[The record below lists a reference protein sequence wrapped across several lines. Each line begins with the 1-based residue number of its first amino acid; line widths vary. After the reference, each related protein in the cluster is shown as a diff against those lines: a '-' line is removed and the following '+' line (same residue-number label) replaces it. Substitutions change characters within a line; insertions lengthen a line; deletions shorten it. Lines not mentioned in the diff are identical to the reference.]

1 MEAPNSN
8 LEFFNN
14 ILKQGV
20 ESSASDIHIK
30 TAKIP
35 HYRIYGHIVPSKIAQ
50 LVSSEQILAFIAS
63 TFPLF
68 SGDKWKE
75 EGHIDYSYCI
85 DGTLEGRFRV
95 NGFYQRGEPS
105 IVFRH
110 VKDNPPTFAELHHEE
125 GLLAPLCKKKDGFIL
140 VCGPTGSGKT
150 STLAAM
156 LSYINHNFDKHIIT
170 LEDPIEYNFED
181 DKCIVNQREI
191 GIDAPYFASGLKG
204 ALRQDP
210 DVILVGEMRDADTFR
225 TALHAAE
232 TGHLVFSTLHASNAV
247 QAIQRLIEFFPQSE
261 QTSKYG
267 LIANTVKAVI
277 TQGLVPA
284 LDGVGRVPVMELFVV
299 DAMGAGAIE
308 KGELKKIPQIIES
321 SKAMGSQSFNDHLY
335 RLVKAG
341 TVSKEDAMKFS
352 SNAKAL
358 EMNLK
363 GVFLSTGG
371 LVN

>member
-1 MEAPNSN
+1 MENPNTS
-8 LEFFNN
+8 LEFFNE

-20 ESSASDIHIK
+20 KNSASDIHIK
-30 TAKIP
+30 TDKKPFFRVNGNI
-35 HYRIYGHIVPSKIAQ
+35 RPSDIDQ
-50 LVSSEQILAFIAS
+50 EVSSEKILGFIAA

-75 EGHIDYSYCI
+75 EGHIDYSYSI
-85 DGTLEGRFRV
+85 DGSLEGRFRV

-110 VKDNPPTFAELHHEE
+110 VKDKPPTFEELNHDAS
-125 GLLAPLCKKKDGFIL
+125 LLSPLCSYKDGFVL

-156 LSYINHNFDKHIIT
+156 LEHINVTFSKHIIT

-181 DKCIVNQREI
+181 HKSIVNQREI
-191 GIDAPYFASGLKG
+191 GIDAPVFASGLKG

-210 DVILVGEMRDADTFR
+210 DVILVGEMRDADTFK

-232 TGHLVFSTLHASNAV
+232 TGHLVFSTLHASNAI
-247 QAIQRLIEFFPQSE
+247 QAVQRLIEFFPPSE
-261 QTSKYG
+261 QASKYG
-267 LIANTVKAVI
+267 LIASTVRAII
-277 TQGLVPA
+277 TQGLVPS
-284 LDGVGRVPVMELFVV
+284 LDGKSRVPVMELLIM
-299 DAMGAGAIE
+299 DAMTSGAIE
-308 KGELKKIPQIIES
+308 KGEIKKIPQLIES
-321 SKAMGSQSFNDHLY
+321 TKGIGSQSFNDHLY
-335 RLVKAG
+335 RLVKNG
-341 TVSKEDAMKFS
+341 SVSKIEAMKYS
-352 SNAKAL
+352 PNPKAL

-363 GVFLSTGG
+363 GVFLSSGG